1 MAEQV
6 VEKTRVT
13 SDSKPAPA
21 PAAESQGV
29 VCVVDLG
36 EQSRRRVKRLRHGKG
51 RLMDKVEQVIEDLEE
66 EGVLKAGAQ
75 TVIVVVR
82 EEPSLGSFNLFNDD
96 DDDDDDDD

>member
-13 SDSKPAPA
+13 SDTKAP
-21 PAAESQGV
+21 PSAEGQGV

-36 EQSRRRVKRLRHGKG
+36 EQSRRRVKRLRRGKG
-51 RLMDKVEQVIEDLEE
+51 RLMDKVERVIEDLEE

-75 TVIVVVR
+75 TVVVVVR
-82 EEPSLGSFNLFNDD
+82 EEPSLGGFGLFDNDD
-96 DDDDDDDD
+96 DDDDDD